1 MIDIHSIR
9 FCHFYDC
16 VSDGTGLGTIWT
28 ITKKPVFTPHCEWTD
43 RVFAEIIRDAAASI
57 FQISFHVWNAVTNVG
72 YRNEDYLDKY
82 DNSQLIQWISQFK
95 VAVSSNEWKEAYI
108 NYVNEH
114 GNIYDSFG
122 YTMEIYKLVNINNDN
137 IPELYINFGSTASG
151 DVICTY
157 YEGKVVEQ
165 PMWNYG
171 FSYIEGQNIF
181 RDAGGHMDVYH
192 DKIYSIENGQF
203 VLLHEGN
210 YGAAD
215 NSHVQFDSDGNP
227 VYNYY
232 WNGTEVSSETEYMN
246 LLNEVYNTQQAI
258 TPFDGA
264 EYDSETWR
272 YVGNGLCDY
281 EEIIEAINAY

>member
-1 MIDIHSIR
+1 MYELSQYCYIYLKSCYVTREAALASLANKSDSTKEKIQPLID
-9 FCHFYDC
+9 Y
-16 VSDGTGLGTIWT
+16 
-28 ITKKPVFTPHCEWTD
+28 
-43 RVFAEIIRDAAASI
+43 
-57 FQISFHVWNAVTNVG
+57 Q
-72 YRNEDYLDKY
+72 
-82 DNSQLIQWISQFK
+82 
-95 VAVSSNEWKEAYI
+95 
-108 NYVNEH
+108 
-114 GNIYDSFG
+114 
-122 YTMEIYKLVNINNDN
+122 
-137 IPELYINFGSTASG
+137 IPELHINFGSTAGG

-165 PMWNYG
+165 PIWNYG

-246 LLNEVYNTQQAI
+246 LLKEVYNTQQAI